1 MTMIYYDSHVHTAFS
16 TDSDAPMEQMVRRG
30 IQNGLRGITFTD
42 HMDYHFPSQYDWNT
56 EDARPPF
63 TFDMDS
69 YVGQIETFRE
79 IYKNDIDIYCG
90 VEIGLKEDAVD
101 DNVKLSH
108 DERLDYCIGSIHLV
122 DNMDPYDAK
131 FWEAF
136 DEKEA
141 FTRYFEATLENLK
154 TDDIHLDTLG
164 HLDYIVRY
172 SPSGY
177 RIYSYR
183 MFAEVLDEILRRII
197 DRGISLEV
205 NTSGYKNGSPM
216 PNPHR
221 DIIARYKELGGE
233 LITFGSDAH
242 GPELLCGRFKDAQA
256 LVRNAGFAYYTT
268 FVNHKPAF
276 HSLT

>member
-1 MTMIYYDSHVHTAFS
+1 MIYYDSHIHTAFS
-16 TDSDAPMEQMVRRG
+16 TDSDTPMEQMVQQG

-42 HMDYHFPSQYDWNT
+42 HMDFHFPSGCQWNT
-56 EDARPPF
+56 KKTCPPF
-63 TFDMDS
+63 TFDLDS
-69 YVGQIETFRE
+69 YVRQINVLQES
-79 IYKNDIDIYCG
+79 YKNDIRIYCG

-101 DNVKLSH
+101 DNVKLSR

-122 DNMDPYDAK
+122 DDMDPYDAK

-141 FTRYFEATLENLK
+141 FTRYFEATLEGLK
-154 TDDIHLDTLG
+154 PDDIHLDTLG

-183 MFAEVLDEILRRII
+183 MFADVIDEILRRII

-216 PNPHR
+216 PNPHE
-221 DIIARYKELGGE
+221 DIIRRYKELGGE
-233 LITFGSDAH
+233 RITFGSDAH
-242 GPELLCGRFKDAQA
+242 RPELLSGRFPEAEA
-256 LVRNAGFAYYTT
+256 LVKNAGFAYYTT

-276 HSLT
+276 HSFT